1 MFARYG
7 YEICLEPWSF
17 RKTKKGRTIKVWKSR
32 AAYKQYMLE
41 SEFADA
47 LTAEITREIN
57 NEIIAELYKFIG
69 VENTKDTRTDIEK
82 SIQEAFGKMS
92 PIMDSGFYYAPYLPM
107 LLGTDLEIKN
117 GR

>member
-17 RKTKKGRTIKVWKSR
+17 RKTKKGRTIKVWTSR

-57 NEIIAELYKFIG
+57 NEIIAEIYKSIG

-82 SIQEAFGKMS
+82 SIQAAFDKMPS
-92 PIMDSGFYYAPYLPM
+92 GLIMDRGFYYAPYLP
-107 LLGTDLEIKN
+107 LLYDNTK
-117 GR
+117 RV

>member
-1 MFARYG
+1 MMFTYD
-7 YEICLEPWSF
+7 ICLEPWSF

-47 LTAEITREIN
+47 LTSEITREIN
-57 NEIIAELYKFIG
+57 NEIIAEIYKSIG

-82 SIQEAFGKMS
+82 SIQAAFNKMPS
-92 PIMDSGFYYAPYLPM
+92 HVPMDSGFYCAPSIPLIF
-107 LLGTDLEIKN
+107 GTDLESKN